1 MLGFFREVKMK
12 NKIISLLLLLS
23 HVFAVGEAG
32 AIFLLIAPGASAAG
46 TGEAQ
51 VAKVDD
57 SYASYYN
64 PAGLGSKIDLDFQ
77 GCMLIGFLTLQM
89 IYIMNF
95 CIQATYWLWHC
106 RWTFNLFKFR

>member
-46 TGEAQ
+46 TE
-51 VAKVDD
+51 K
-57 SYASYYN
+57 
-64 PAGLGSKIDLDFQ
+64 LK
-77 GCMLIGFLTLQM
+77 LQ
-89 IYIMNF
+89 
-95 CIQATYWLWHC
+95 
-106 RWTFNLFKFR
+106 R